1 VYAVKGSKMMYSNK
15 LVASLKANGKILR
28 EFKDTVYIPFGSEY
42 SFLLKNLH
50 TQRAVVNIFID
61 GDNIVEGG
69 LVIDAGREVNLER
82 YIKNG
87 NLTEGNRFKFI
98 ERTAAIEDGPR
109 GIKLEDGLIRIEFQY
124 EMPRLVNQLFR
135 GFPQNDIWGSVGGS
149 MNTSA
154 YPGVTDKFSA
164 GNPSTWIQ
172 ASGASYSTNVNGAMR
187 GVDFS
192 KNGEVTAQ
200 AASAAVDKYCADNGI
215 INKSE
220 VHDGSATMD
229 WCQNDVGITVP
240 GSKSTQKFQHVTMGA
255 MDPEKHSM
263 VLKLLG
269 ETADNK
275 PVLQPVTVERKLEC
289 VTCGKKN
296 KAHAKFCTECGTAL
310 EIFA

>member
-1 VYAVKGSKMMYSNK
+1 MYQSK

-87 NLTEGNRFKFI
+87 NLSEGNRFKFI

-109 GIKLEDGLIRIEFQY
+109 GIKLEDGLVRIEFQF
-124 EMPRLVNQLFR
+124 ERPPVAINTLSDWQKKQIWSGMRFGEISGSTGGDNFR
-135 GFPQNDIWGSVGGS
+135 Y
-149 MNTSA
+149 T
-154 YPGVTDKFSA
+154 GVTDKFSV
-164 GNPSTWIQ
+164 T
-172 ASGASYSTNVNGAMR
+172 ASGASYSTNVGGVMR

-192 KNGEVTAQ
+192 NGEAMK
-200 AASAAVDKYCADNGI
+200 ASATAA
-215 INKSE
+215 INQVAPQSSE
-220 VHDGSATMD
+220 MHDGMATMD
-229 WCQNDVGITVP
+229 CFMNEVGITVP
-240 GSKSTQKFQHVTMGA
+240 GSKSNQSFTTVTMGQ
-255 MDPEKHSM
+255 MEPEKHSI

-269 ETADNK
+269 ETPDNK
-275 PVLQPVTVERKLEC
+275 PVVEPVTVERKPKC
-289 VTCGKKN
+289 VTCGKQN
-296 KAHAKFCTECGTAL
+296 KAKAKFCTECGTAL

>member
-1 VYAVKGSKMMYSNK
+1 MMYSNK

-61 GDNIVEGG
+61 GDNVVEGG

-82 YIKNG
+82 YIKNS
-87 NLTEGNRFKFI
+87 NLSEGNRFKFI

-124 EMPRLVNQLFR
+124 EKPPVAIHNTFSNFR
-135 GFPQNDIWGSVGGS
+135 YTGAGSGINS
-149 MNTSA
+149 SE
-154 YPGVTDKFSA
+154 YRGVTDKYSTTS
-164 GNPSTWIQ
+164 GNSWIQ
-172 ASGASYSTNVNGAMR
+172 ASGATFSQVNVNGALR
-187 GVDFS
+187 GVDYS
-192 KNGEVTAQ
+192 ANGASMQ
-200 AASAAVDKYCADNGI
+200 ASAAAAIDKVAPNNMEC
-215 INKSE
+215 
-220 VHDGSATMD
+220 HDGMATMD
-229 WCQNDVGITVP
+229 WCQNEVGITVP
-240 GSKSTQKFQHVTMGA
+240 GSKSTQKFSHVTMGIMEA
-255 MDPEKHSM
+255 EKHTM

-275 PVLQPVTVERKLEC
+275 PVLQPVTVERKPEC

-296 KAHAKFCTECGTAL
+296 KAHAKFCIECGTAL

>member
-1 VYAVKGSKMMYSNK
+1 MMYQSK

-61 GDNIVEGG
+61 GTNVVEGG

-124 EMPRLVNQLFR
+124 ELPRPVFQPKWVPGHYEYDTLNRGLFNSPMY
-135 GFPQNDIWGSVGGS
+135 GGTTGISGSTGDRFSVTASGSIAQTNVGGS
-149 MNTSA
+149 L
-154 YPGVTDKFSA
+154 
-164 GNPSTWIQ
+164 
-172 ASGASYSTNVNGAMR
+172 R
-187 GVDFS
+187 GVDYS
-192 KNGEVTAQ
+192 KGESVKATA
-200 AASAAVDKYCADNGI
+200 AAA
-215 INKSE
+215 INQVAPQSSE
-220 VHDGSATMD
+220 LHDGSATMD
-229 WCQNDVGITVP
+229 WNDVGITVP
-240 GSKSTQKFQHVTMGA
+240 GSRSDQKFQTVTMGA
-255 MDPEKHSM
+255 MEAEKHTM

-269 ETADNK
+269 ETPDNK
-275 PVLQPVTVERKLEC
+275 PVLKPVTVERKPEC

>member
-1 VYAVKGSKMMYSNK
+1 V
-15 LVASLKANGKILR
+15 
-28 EFKDTVYIPFGSEY
+28 PFGQEY

-61 GDNIVEGG
+61 GENVVEGG

-82 YIKNG
+82 YIKNN

-124 EMPRLVNQLFR
+124 EKPPMRVSDLPDWQRKSIFGPMYGNH
-135 GFPQNDIWGSVGGS
+135 GGITGS
-149 MNTSA
+149 MTQTS
-154 YPGVTDKFSA
+154 Y
-164 GNPSTWIQ
+164 
-172 ASGASYSTNVNGAMR
+172 NVNGMMR
-187 GVDFS
+187 SVDWS

-200 AASAAVDKYCADNGI
+200 AASVSADKYCADNGI
-215 INKSE
+215 INKFDA
-220 VHDGSATMD
+220 HDGMATMD
-229 WCQNDVGITVP
+229 WMDMEMSRSINDVGITVP
-240 GSKSTQKFQHVTMGA
+240 GSKSTQKFTTVTMGA
-255 MDPEKHSM
+255 MEAEKHTM

-275 PVLQPVTVERKLEC
+275 PVLKPVTVERKPEC